1 MKIKL
6 SILAVLLSVGL
17 WADSTALFG
26 FVTNISKND
35 TLNVR
40 SQANHKSKK
49 VGELPFDAGM
59 GIEKCKTVKSSTWC
73 RVYPLVQNFYDKFWE
88 EKNIGWVNARYL
100 KFRNHGYVLI
110 KGERNCAYALD
121 CYKGKCEVVD
131 DFSNE
136 SIVDYQKTGI
146 KTKWVKREYLR
157 GESNFGVTPD
167 NVDGYCN
174 NGVYIDEYLKKSKSI
189 LINNSSY
196 SKIDSKRIS
205 LSYPSFMKAKKGSNE
220 DITVSHS
227 VKLEHYS
234 GSDMRD
240 DRDILFERT
249 LFNYNFRIFDTLE
262 KALQTTFPY
271 YKNSEL
277 IEIMHYN
284 SNTDWF
290 ANVKSDGFVTSD
302 NFYGKEAYRIMIGT
316 EGAGILYHFY
326 RQKGKIVLATTYFD
340 SNPPLD
346 PQNDKV
352 IKGKWSLPD
361 ENKIIKYLITHLKV
375 K

>member
-1 MKIKL
+1 MKIIIL
-6 SILAVLLSVGL
+6 GFLISIGA

-26 FVTNISKND
+26 SVTNVSKND

-73 RVYPLVQNFYDKFWE
+73 RVYPLVQNWYENFWE

-100 KFRNHGYVLI
+100 KFRNRGYVVV
-110 KGERNCAYALD
+110 KGKQNCDYALKCD
-121 CYKGKCEVVD
+121 EGKCEVVFD
-131 DFSNE
+131 YSYTLDATGN
-136 SIVDYQKTGI
+136 IVTLE
-146 KTKWVKREYLR
+146 TKWVEREYLK
-157 GESNFGVTPD
+157 GESGFGAVPE
-167 NVDGYCN
+167 NADGYCTQGN
-174 NGVYIDEYLKKSKSI
+174 RIEDYLKKSK
-189 LINNSSY
+189 LNHTY
-196 SKIDSKRIS
+196 SEISSKRIS
-205 LSYPSFMKAKKGSNE
+205 LQYPAYMQAKKGANE
-220 DITVSHS
+220 DISISHS

-240 DRDILFERT
+240 DRDILFKCT
-249 LFNYNFRIFDTLE
+249 LFNYNFRIFDTLK
-262 KALQTTFPY
+262 KALQTTFPH

-277 IEIMHYN
+277 IEMMHYN

-290 ANVKSDGFVTSD
+290 ENIKSYGFVTSD
-302 NFYGKEAYRIMIGT
+302 NFYGKKAYRIMIGA
-316 EGAGILYHFY
+316 EGSGILYHFY
-326 RQKGKIVLATTYFD
+326 RQNGKIVLATTYFD
-340 SNPPLD
+340 SNPPID

-361 ENKIIKYLITHLKV
+361 EDKIIKYLLVHLKV